1 MRICLPISLNTE
13 LHRVTKILVKYF
25 LLENEKLDYKVPGG
39 SRCFHKLF
47 GAHGLLKVFKFRNMT

>member
-25 LLENEKLDYKVPGG
+25 LLENEKLDYNVPLG
-39 SRCFHKLF
+39 SW
-47 GAHGLLKVFKFRNMT
+47 